1 MGRKKRRRNLEGEL
15 TPRQAMLLGLIVRE
29 HVRTA
34 APVASGGLVKRYG
47 LEISSATVRNEMARL
62 EEMGYL
68 WQPHTSAGRLPTEQG
83 FRYFVERLM
92 EEQTLSPEEQ
102 RTIAHQFY
110 QARHR
115 IELWPPLA
123 ASILATRTRNA
134 AVVTAPRAVNVRYK
148 HLELINTHGRAVLLV
163 LVLLGGTVEQQLI
176 VLNEPLTQ
184 EMLREAADRLNQ
196 IGYGLS
202 AEGLDARLGSLPP
215 LESEIGSLV
224 VSMMRR
230 MEEEPAEE
238 IYHHGLPQLLQ
249 APEFAEADES
259 SAGLVRVLEERSL
272 LQAVIADAFS
282 PGTGPGSVQVLIG
295 GESKWDELRACS
307 LILTRYGAPE
317 QAIGTIGVVGPIRM
331 AYGRAISVLRY
342 VSGVLSELVEE
353 TYAST
358 LEAGPRESL
367 NRGG

>member
-1 MGRKKRRRNLEGEL
+1 MGRRKRHREGEL

-34 APVASGGLVKRYG
+34 APVASGGLVRRYG

-68 WQPHTSAGRLPTEQG
+68 WQPHTSAGRVPTEAG

-115 IELWPPLA
+115 VELWPPLA
-123 ASILATRTRNA
+123 ASILATRTQSA

-148 HLELINTHGRAVLLV
+148 HLELIATHGRAVLLV
-163 LVLLGGTVEQQLI
+163 LVLQGGTVEQQML
-176 VLNEPLTQ
+176 VLDEPLSQPT
-184 EMLREAADRLNQ
+184 LREAADRLNRL
-196 IGYGLS
+196 YN
-202 AEGLDARLGSLPP
+202 GLDAEQIAAKLPLLPP
-215 LESEIGSLV
+215 LERELSSLV

-230 MEEEPAEE
+230 LKEQPADE

-249 APEFAEADES
+249 APEFAEAEES
-259 SAGLVRVLEERSL
+259 SAELVRVLEERSL
-272 LQAVIADAFS
+272 LQAVIADALS
-282 PGTGPGSVQVLIG
+282 PSVAIGSVRVLIG
-295 GESKWDELRACS
+295 GEGRWNELQACS
-307 LILTRYGAPE
+307 MILTRYGAPA
-317 QAIGTIGVVGPIRM
+317 QAVGTIGVLGPIRM
-331 AYGRAISVLRY
+331 AYGRAISVLRF
-342 VSGVLSELVEE
+342 VSGLLSELVEE
-353 TYAST
+353 TYAPVV
-358 LEAGPRESL
+358 AGDRTVDE
-367 NRGG
+367 R

>member
-1 MGRKKRRRNLEGEL
+1 MGRRKRHREGEL

-34 APVASGGLVKRYG
+34 APVASGGLVRRYG

-68 WQPHTSAGRLPTEQG
+68 WQPHTSAGRVPTEAG

-115 IELWPPLA
+115 VELWPPLA
-123 ASILATRTRNA
+123 ASILATRTQSA

-148 HLELINTHGRAVLLV
+148 HLELIATHGRAVLLV
-163 LVLLGGTVEQQLI
+163 LVLQGGTVEQQML
-176 VLNEPLTQ
+176 VLNDPMSQPT
-184 EMLREAADRLNQ
+184 LREAADRLNQ
-196 IGYGLS
+196 VCYGL
-202 AEGLDARLGSLPP
+202 AADQIAARLRTLPP
-215 LESEIGSLV
+215 LEQEIGSLV
-224 VSMMRR
+224 VSMMRKLK
-230 MEEEPAEE
+230 EQPSEE

-249 APEFAEADES
+249 APEFAEVEES

-272 LQAVIADAFS
+272 LQAVIADALS
-282 PGTGPGSVQVLIG
+282 PNVEIGSVRVLIG
-295 GESKWDELRACS
+295 GEGKWDELRACS
-307 LILTRYGAPE
+307 MILTRYGSPT
-317 QAIGTIGVVGPIRM
+317 QAVGTVGVLGPIRM
-331 AYGRAISVLRY
+331 AYGRAISVLRF
-342 VSGVLSELVEE
+342 VSGLLSELVEE
-353 TYAST
+353 TYAPVI
-358 LEAGPRESL
+358 AGEIDTETQQEV
-367 NRGG
+367 